1 MTPPPATTKRAAPR
15 VILDAA
21 RRLIASRGAAA
32 VSLQDVADAAAVS
45 KALIHYHFVDRETLL
60 ARLVDSTASALMTR
74 ERTALDHAQGVSA
87 VDALWAWLDEELARG
102 DIRVLL
108 EVSQD
113 RSPRVQAAAR
123 AAAERRLQAAGETTA
138 RLFAMLGLR
147 PRLAPPLLAGAVVA
161 FVDGLA
167 FDAPMLPER
176 PARASFDVFWLAM
189 LSLAE

>member
-1 MTPPPATTKRAAPR
+1 MAKKPATTGL
-15 VILDAA
+15 ILDAA
-21 RRLIASRGAAA
+21 RRLIAERGAAA

-60 ARLVDSTASALMTR
+60 ARLVESTAHALVAR
-74 ERTALDHAQGVSA
+74 EREALRVAHGVSA
-87 VDALWAWLDEELARG
+87 VDALWTWLEAELARG

-113 RSPRVQAAAR
+113 RSPRVQEAARTAAAQR
-123 AAAERRLQAAGETTA
+123 VEAAEATVD
-138 RLFAMLGLR
+138 RLFALLGLH
-147 PRLAPPLLAGAVVA
+147 PRLGPELMAGAVVA

-167 FDAPMLPER
+167 FDAPLTPGR

-189 LSLAE
+189 LSLAK

>member
-1 MTPPPATTKRAAPR
+1 MAARAATSSI
-15 VILDAA
+15 ILDAA
-21 RRLIASRGAAA
+21 RRLIAERGAAA

-60 ARLVDSTASALMTR
+60 ARLVESTAAGLVAREGAALL
-74 ERTALDHAQGVSA
+74 AAQGVTA
-87 VDALWAWLDEELARG
+87 VDALWAWVDDELRRG

-108 EVSQD
+108 ETSQD
-113 RSPRVQAAAR
+113 RAPRVQAAAR
-123 AAAERRLQAAGETTA
+123 DAAAARRRAAAVTVDH
-138 RLFAMLGLR
+138 LFAMLGLR
-147 PRLAPPLLAGAVVA
+147 PRLAPDLLAGAVVA

-167 FDAPMLPER
+167 FEAPLSPGQ

>member
-1 MTPPPATTKRAAPR
+1 MTQHAAGKPTA
-15 VILDAA
+15 VTLILDAA
-21 RRLIASRGAAA
+21 RRLIAERGAAA
-32 VSLQDVADAAAVS
+32 VSLQDIADGAAVS

-60 ARLVDSTASALMTR
+60 ARLVDATARDLIAR
-74 ERTALDHAQGVSA
+74 ERSAMRMVQGVSA
-87 VDALWAWLDEELARG
+87 VDGLWTWLEAELTRG

-113 RSPRVQAAAR
+113 RSPRVQEAARIAASQRVAAA
-123 AAAERRLQAAGETTA
+123 ASTVE

-147 PRLAPPLLAGAVVA
+147 PRLDTQLLAGAVLA

-167 FDAPMLPER
+167 FDAPLTPEGS
-176 PARASFDVFWLAM
+176 ARASFDVFWLAL